1 MLKYLIGKSEISE
14 LEAENRLLSEKWHI
28 YTGYCDLE
36 KIKQNMI
43 SVKVFVESQENLEYY
58 FTQGEFEHIITK
70 SEMQTSKRVKKDLRI
85 GLPIKYTRELILKI
99 FNVDSGDLHNLR
111 ENYKTRFLS
120 IFKNRDP
127 KNIGDHVPY
136 LSYLYTFE
144 EVLPNHFLNNKG
156 VQAVKELLWLV
167 YSVVPN
173 IEFCPLLIKLIS
185 LSLVFL
191 SKEET
196 FAYIKNLMIK
206 DYSNKNLSKI
216 RFRLRFNYEE
226 NKKLIPAFIESFKN
240 ITKSTGKEIFK
251 KLSNLKF
258 EVEILIEDMFFNLF
272 IGYLNFTFLHKV
284 FILYLNEGCKIL
296 FRVAYA
302 ILKTLK
308 NEILDINKSE
318 YVISMIK
325 SKTFELKDEHSF
337 FSHVYYFKLTERNNA
352 YEEIKIVET
361 FKPNKLENYYIPTIN
376 GESNIMSDDEIFGL
390 WNIFPDNF
398 KLKDARLIF
407 STDYQG
413 KSLDKIYET
422 CLDPENSCFNCF
434 LIISNNKGDVF
445 GVIMSLPF
453 DKSRNGFYKLA
464 YTALFVLRPFCNLY
478 ETLQSSDRMILC
490 NDDKLLIGLGKEG
503 PSLEIEKDLLLGF
516 SYRSEIF
523 GSPCLAASSVNKNE
537 NSFEISKLEVYILY

>member
-1 MLKYLIGKSEISE
+1 MLKYLTGKSEMSE
-14 LEAENRLLSEKWHI
+14 LEAENKLLCEKWHLHS
-28 YTGYCDLE
+28 GYSDLE
-36 KIKQNMI
+36 KLKQNMI
-43 SVKVFVESQENLEYY
+43 SVKVFIESQENLEYY
-58 FTQGEFEHIITK
+58 FTQGEFEYIITK
-70 SEMQTSKRVKKDLRI
+70 PDMLTSNRVKKDIRNGI
-85 GLPIKYTRELILKI
+85 PIKYTRELILKM
-99 FNVDSGDLHNLR
+99 FNVDYVDIHNLK
-111 ENYKTRFLS
+111 ENFKTRFLS

-144 EVLPNHFLNNKG
+144 ENLPNHFLNEKG
-156 VQAVKELLWLV
+156 VDAIKELLWLL

-173 IEFCPLLIKLIS
+173 IEFCPLLIKIIS
-185 LSLVFL
+185 LSLIFL

-196 FAYIKNLMIK
+196 FAFMKNLMIQ
-206 DYSNKNLSKI
+206 DYSNKNLYKI

-226 NKKLIPAFIESFKN
+226 NKKLIPAFLESFKN
-240 ITKSTGKEIFK
+240 ITKTTGKEIFK

-272 IGYLNFTFLHKV
+272 IGYLNFTFLHRV

-308 NEILDINKSE
+308 NDILDINKLE
-318 YVISMIK
+318 HVISTIK

-337 FSHVYYFKLTERNNA
+337 FSHIYYFKLTERNNM
-352 YEEIKIVET
+352 YEEMKIVET
-361 FKPNKLENYYIPTIN
+361 FKPNKIENYYIPTLN

-398 KLKDARLIF
+398 KLKDAKLIF

-413 KSLDKIYET
+413 KSLDRIYET

-434 LIISNNKGDVF
+434 LILSTNKGDVF
-445 GVIMSLPF
+445 GVIMSLPL
-453 DKSRNGFYKLA
+453 DKNRTGFYKLA
-464 YTALFVLRPFCNLY
+464 YTALFVLRPYTMIY
-478 ETLQSSDRMILC
+478 EIVQSSDRMILC
-490 NDDKLLIGLGKEG
+490 VEDKILIGLGKEG
-503 PSLEIEKDLLLGF
+503 PALEIEKDLLIGF
-516 SYRSEIF
+516 SYKSEIF
-523 GSPCLAASSVNKNE
+523 GSPCLAASSINKKD